1 MPRYY
6 TIASS
11 NLKYPDKLRISIS
24 LTKNIVDYPDH
35 SKRAV
40 YGFAS

>member
-11 NLKYPDKLRISIS
+11 NLKFPDKIRISIS
-24 LTKNIVDYPDH
+24 LTKDVISLPD
-35 SKRAV
+35 
-40 YGFAS
+40 GQQ